1 MQMTHCLA
9 NKIKRQIEMNGRMCT
24 FIKYKKDRFGQT
36 SSEEEGR
43 VEAKGIFHTTNNYI
57 KESDSEGARLI
68 SKPQPMILLMY
79 DDGSK
84 VSKDD
89 TVTLGENL
97 YRVVEKKDVNNFG
110 IAYDVSL
117 ELVYVTNE

>member
-1 MQMTHCLA
+1 MQMTLFLA
-9 NKIKRQIEMNGRMCT
+9 NKIKRQIGTNGRELV
-24 FIKYKKDRFGQT
+24 FVKYKKDRFGQT
-36 SSEEEGR
+36 SSEEETR

-57 KESDSEGARLI
+57 KENDSEGARLI

-84 VSKDD
+84 IDKDD
-89 TVTLGENL
+89 KITLGENL

-110 IAYDVSL
+110 LVYDISL
-117 ELVYVTNE
+117 ELVYE